1 MRKLRIAQ
9 YLVCALIPI
18 LVAGCFFT
26 RSDLLNIATAQPDIH
41 LVPNTTHG
49 FSFGSVEVYSTAQQ
63 NFQIENLGNGT
74 LEIEKLYTS
83 SAVLKQFII
92 DSTYTTSS
100 LEPGETTSF
109 TISFKPTTDEPIS
122 VDMFIVSN
130 DPDEGIYRF
139 SISGMGTIGSGN
151 PPMILVKKNDN
162 LVTIGSDAHDFG
174 IVAVGSN
181 ASVGFT
187 IINDISAGYEL
198 SVTDISF
205 KSGDVTQFNRI
216 APNLPNS
223 IQPGGS
229 MDFTVEFAPEGN
241 QSYTAAVEIRSDD
254 PLYSSFIFFV
264 NGIGSAEPDIRV
276 FQGSGEIPI
285 GDTVSFGSVYIG
297 EHLTKDITIENA
309 GNLLLNVTGLS
320 VIDSN
325 VPPVFSCTT
334 SFPFQ
339 VPPGGSAT
347 IPIDFAPTNLW
358 APGLLNA
365 TIELYSD
372 DPDES
377 PYTFRVEG
385 LALTV
390 PTVPAPDINV
400 INVETGTSVPPGSTG
415 YDFTTVDVG
424 TVMTASFKIENSGNK
439 NLNVYAISLS
449 GASDFYFGSNPSPVL
464 IVPGTSVDFDVI
476 YAPGGTGTHEA
487 TVFIENDDPDAGES
501 LYMFNVQGNGVLA
514 DVPEIQV
521 MFLTKEIAC
530 DGIYYFN
537 DDDDAIEYPGSI
549 EKKCTIKNKGKAE
562 LYVSGVLLVCYDAE
576 DFTEDLTT
584 PVMISAY
591 SEVEF
596 TITFNPKKA
605 PSGLEVR
612 STRLEIFNNDADEN
626 PYDIDL
632 VGYVESND

>member
-1 MRKLRIAQ
+1 MRKLGIVQ

-18 LVAGCFFT
+18 LATGCWFT
-26 RSDLLNIATAQPDIH
+26 RSDLLNIATAEPDIYV
-41 LVPNTTHG
+41 VPNTTHG
-49 FSFGSVEVYSTAQQ
+49 FSFGPVEVYSTSQQ
-63 NFQIENLGNGT
+63 TFQIENLGNRT

-83 SAVLKQFII
+83 SAALKQFII
-92 DSTYTTSS
+92 DTTYTAPS

-109 TISFKPTTDEPIS
+109 SISFKPTSDEPIS
-122 VDMFIVSN
+122 ADMLIESN

-139 SISGMGTIGSGN
+139 SISGMGTLGSGN
-151 PPMILVKKNDN
+151 PPMIWVKKNDN
-162 LVTIGSDAHDFG
+162 LVAIGSDAHDFG
-174 IVAVGSN
+174 TVTVGSN

-187 IINDISAGYEL
+187 IINDASADYDL

-223 IQPGGS
+223 IQPDSS
-229 MDFTVEFAPEGN
+229 MDFTIEFEPDGN
-241 QSYTAAVEIRSDD
+241 QSYAAEVEIRSDD
-254 PLYSSFIFFV
+254 PLYNSFTFFV
-264 NGIGSAEPDIRV
+264 SGTGSAEPDIRV
-276 FQGSGEIPI
+276 LQGSSEIPI
-285 GDTVSFGSVYIG
+285 GDTMSFGSVYIG

-320 VIDSN
+320 VIDPN
-325 VPPVFSCTT
+325 DPPVFSCTT
-334 SFPFQ
+334 SFPIH
-339 VPPGGSAT
+339 VPPGGWTT
-347 IPIDFAPTNLW
+347 IPIDFAPTNP
-358 APGLLNA
+358 PGLWLLDAN
-365 TIELYSD
+365 IELYSD

-385 LALTV
+385 SALTV
-390 PTVPAPDINV
+390 PTPDINV
-400 INVETGTSVPPGSTG
+400 INIETGTDVPPGSTG
-415 YDFTTVDVG
+415 HDFTTVDVG
-424 TVMTASFKIENSGNK
+424 TVMTVSFKIENRGNY
-439 NLNVYAISLS
+439 NLNVDAITIG
-449 GASDFYFGSNPSPVL
+449 GASDFYIGSNPSPVL
-464 IVPGTSVDFDVI
+464 IGPGASAVFDVN
-476 YAPGGTGTHEA
+476 YAPGGTGTHDA
-487 TVFIENDDPDAGES
+487 TVSIVNDDPDAGES
-501 LYMFNVQGNGVLA
+501 PYIFNVHGSGAVT

-521 MFLTKEIAC
+521 MFGTKKILS

-549 EKKCTIKNKGKAE
+549 EKKCTIKNKGKAD

-584 PVMISAY
+584 PVTVSAY

-612 STRLEIFNNDADEN
+612 STRLQIFNNDADEN
-626 PYDIDL
+626 PYNIDL
-632 VGYVESND
+632 VGYVKSND